1 MLADILSRA
10 SSNCQHWFY
19 WLSGLKNWH
28 YFLVKS
34 WYSEVKRSKWSH
46 LKWLTY
52 HILSLLEQKKKN
64 DKRFVRWP
72 LYKGKYTYKQA
83 VSDRSAL
90 LRNSHLIQC
99 LHGQVFGDLGSYR
112 VIQMLGHSHAIF
124 SRFHLPIRHAFYI
137 VPERRLSATDCAN
150 RIHLPLQHCWDTV
163 IC

>member
-1 MLADILSRA
+1 MTHIS
-10 SSNCQHWFY
+10 
-19 WLSGLKNWH
+19 
-28 YFLVKS
+28 YF
-34 WYSEVKRSKWSH
+34 
-46 LKWLTY
+46 
-52 HILSLLEQKKKN
+52 ISLGAKKKN

-99 LHGQVFGDLGSYR
+99 LRGQVFGDLGSYR

-137 VPERRLSATDCAN
+137 VPERRPSATDCAN
-150 RIHLPLQHCWDTV
+150 RIHLPLQHC
-163 IC
+163 